1 MKRKLTSILAAD
13 IVGFSRLVEVAE
25 EATLTRQKVLRQ
37 SVFDPR
43 VEQAGG
49 KIIKSTG
56 DGFLAEFSSVVEA
69 VRFAISAQE
78 AVHIAEELAPEDRKI
93 RYRMGVH
100 LGDVVVDE
108 GDIYGDGVNVAARLE
123 SAAPS
128 GGICISAVVRD
139 QVLGVMDAS
148 FEDVGAL
155 TLKNISRPIS
165 AFVWHQGGG
174 AASGGSPVPSVSA
187 ATKKPTI
194 AVVAFE
200 AIGNN
205 DDATMLAEACHH
217 SVEAALANLTGLDL
231 IAPDAKPDHVA
242 TAVFQASGN
251 QVRATLKL
259 RETNTSTTYLTQRMM
274 GDLSDPFLAEDLLS
288 GEIAT
293 TIRYGILQ
301 RNAERVAETE
311 TNDPEAMLNLA
322 GHYMMGSQPEEWEA
336 AGRLLDK
343 ILTLQPR
350 NFMAVGM
357 KANTLIGEL
366 VWGYR
371 PISPE
376 DVEAADAGLRKAVSL
391 NDQSDYLH
399 LIRGIFHYGITGDLD
414 AAVRC
419 IERGF
424 EINPQYAQAH
434 MVLGW
439 IQNLMGEPELAL
451 KSFEKGAFSL
461 AKNRIYHRIPQSL
474 AQSYLIMGDFENAIA
489 HANRALQNSPGLPIA
504 QLYLA
509 SAAGQAG
516 QSDQAERAK
525 LALLESDPDF
535 RISNLRKVHFR
546 DSSRWDAILGGL
558 RAVRLPD

>member
-1 MKRKLTSILAAD
+1 MKRKLTSILVAD
-13 IVGFSRLVEVAE
+13 IVGFSRLVEIAE

-43 VEQAGG
+43 IEQAGG

-78 AVHIAEELAPEDRKI
+78 AVQAAEELTPDDRRI

-100 LGDVVVDE
+100 LGDVVVDD

-128 GGICISAVVRD
+128 GGICISTVVHD
-139 QVLGVMDAS
+139 QILGVMDAS
-148 FEDVGAL
+148 FEDVGEL
-155 TLKNISRPIS
+155 RLKNISRPIT

-174 AASGGSPVPSVSA
+174 TASGRSPAPSVSA

-194 AVVAFE
+194 AVAAFE
-200 AIGNN
+200 ALGNN

-217 SVEAALANLTGLDL
+217 SVEAALASLTGLDL

-242 TAVFQASGN
+242 TAVFQASGS

-301 RNAERVAETE
+301 RNAERVADTE

-391 NDQSDYLH
+391 SDQSDYLH

-489 HANRALQNSPGLPIA
+489 HANRALQNSPGLPVA

-525 LALLESDPDF
+525 LTLLESDPDF
-535 RISNLRKVHFR
+535 RISKVRKFHFR

>member
-489 HANRALQNSPGLPIA
+489 HANRALQNSPRLPIA